1 MGPIVKKIDQYL
13 KTEGLSQETL
23 LVLENLQKEIKPLE
37 RQIVNSSYDQG
48 YTDKERGKR
57 PTWDQYSSKYSDYL
71 SNIKFGQLS

>member
-13 KTEGLSQETL
+13 KTEGLSEETF

-37 RQIVNSSYDQG
+37 KQIVNSSYDQG

-57 PTWDQYSSKYSDYL
+57 PTWDQYSSKYSNYFKV
-71 SNIKFGQLS
+71 NTFGK

>member
-37 RQIVNSSYDQG
+37 RQLVNASYDQG
-48 YTDKERGKR
+48 YTDKERGKK
-57 PTWDQYSSKYSDYL
+57 PTWDQYSSKYSNYFKTNVFGNL
-71 SNIKFGQLS
+71 S

>member
-48 YTDKERGKR
+48 YTDKERGKK
-57 PTWDQYSSKYSDYL
+57 PVWDQYTSKYNNYFKGS
-71 SNIKFGQLS
+71 SFVK